1 VRWLGLDV
9 GSRTIGLAICDE
21 QEVVATPLRT
31 LERRG
36 GDADLEAVAA
46 VMQETESTALLLGLP
61 LEMSG
66 AEGDAVLR
74 VRRLGQRLTAR
85 LACPLEYWD
94 ERFSTVAAERALLEA
109 NVRRSKRRKVI
120 NHVAASL
127 ILQSFIDARGRKG
140 PEAPPRAGAAAT
152 NSKAGE

>member
-1 VRWLGLDV
+1 MRWLGLDV

-61 LEMSG
+61 LEMTG
-66 AEGDAVLR
+66 AEGDAALR
-74 VRRLGQRLTAR
+74 VRRLGQRLAGR
-85 LACPLEYWD
+85 LGCPLQYWD

-109 NVRRSKRRKVI
+109 DVRRSKRSR
-120 NHVAASL
+120 
-127 ILQSFIDARGRKG
+127 
-140 PEAPPRAGAAAT
+140 
-152 NSKAGE
+152 